1 MRRRPGR
8 GAIARV
14 VKVSAAG
21 FDLLRRPR
29 RGIVLLLYHRVG
41 ARSDLEIDLPT
52 ELFRRQI
59 ELLALESRAV
69 SLNDALVD
77 LSHEEPPVRD
87 PVVVTFDDGTAD
99 FIDVALPILERY
111 EIPVTVYLATDFIE
125 RGVPFPSGGAPLSW
139 GALRDASTT
148 GLVSIGSH
156 THSHTLLDRLD
167 PASVGDEL
175 DRSIALIEDR
185 IGVPARDFA
194 YPKAVAGSSFADRAV
209 RERFR
214 SAALGGNRANPY
226 GVTDPFRLSRSPV
239 QTTDGLVWFR
249 RKLRGGMALEE
260 SLRGMLNRHRYS
272 TATR

>member
-1 MRRRPGR
+1 M
-8 GAIARV
+8 
-14 VKVSAAG
+14 
-21 FDLLRRPR
+21 
-29 RGIVLLLYHRVG
+29 
-41 ARSDLEIDLPT
+41 EIDLPT

-77 LSHEEPPVRD
+77 LSHKEPPVRD

-111 EIPVTVYLATDFIE
+111 EIPVTLYLATDFIE

-194 YPKAVAGSSFADRAV
+194 YPKAVAGSSFADTAV